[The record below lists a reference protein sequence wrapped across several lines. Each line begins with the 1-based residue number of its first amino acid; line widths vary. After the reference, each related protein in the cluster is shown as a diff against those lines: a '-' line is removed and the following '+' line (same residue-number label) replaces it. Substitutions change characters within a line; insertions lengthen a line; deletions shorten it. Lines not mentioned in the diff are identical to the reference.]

1 MAAVAA
7 GTTSWAAAR
16 VHAGVTAAVWA
27 VTANRKVTMSEDW
40 FSNPNGESLV
50 MEIPIHTGLAG
61 PITPFGNHP
70 YKDRPQNL

>member
-1 MAAVAA
+1 
-7 GTTSWAAAR
+7 
-16 VHAGVTAAVWA
+16 
-27 VTANRKVTMSEDW
+27 MSEDW